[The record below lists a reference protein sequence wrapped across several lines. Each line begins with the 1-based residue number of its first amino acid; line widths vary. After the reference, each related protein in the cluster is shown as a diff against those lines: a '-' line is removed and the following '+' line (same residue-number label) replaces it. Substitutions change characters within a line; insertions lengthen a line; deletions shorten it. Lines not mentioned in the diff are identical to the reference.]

1 MAFTPGGH
9 TLTVV
14 ADREE
19 MSANAGRDTIF
30 DWHVTG
36 SGALGTVT
44 VVTRDVAD
52 FQPFIA
58 PGDRAVLGSPPDSH
72 AWHAWGLPDAWPRQ
86 VICTAHEHARPTP
99 WSFRFDRAAVGS
111 VRTCVV

>member
-1 MAFTPGGH
+1 VAFTLSGH

-19 MSANAGRDTIF
+19 MSANARRDTIF
-30 DWHVTG
+30 DRHVTG

-52 FQPFIA
+52 FQP
-58 PGDRAVLGSPPDSH
+58 LSPP
-72 AWHAWGLPDAWPRQ
+72 
-86 VICTAHEHARPTP
+86 RPG
-99 WSFRFDRAAVGS
+99 RAGQPA
-111 VRTCVV
+111 